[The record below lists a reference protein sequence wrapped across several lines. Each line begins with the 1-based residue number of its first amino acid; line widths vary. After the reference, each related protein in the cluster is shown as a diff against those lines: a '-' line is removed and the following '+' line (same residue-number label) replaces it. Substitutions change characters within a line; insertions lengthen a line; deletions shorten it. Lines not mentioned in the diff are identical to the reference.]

1 MPLVDVPIYPGS
13 FFGAVLKISP
23 PIMITPASRILG
35 TGHYLPSIVRTNH
48 DLEKMVETSDAWI
61 QERTGIRERRIAPEG
76 IVTSD
81 MATAAAKNALEAAEL
96 KPSDIDMI
104 LVGTVTPDMPMPAT
118 AVYVQQKL
126 GAGSCPAMDL
136 SAACAGFIFGLS
148 IADQFIRS
156 GTMKNILVIGV
167 ELLSRVVNWED
178 RTTCV
183 LFGDGAGAVI
193 LGPAGGATTADGK
206 PRGVLST
213 KIQSDGAL
221 AQSLMIPGGGSVT
234 PMSLEVLELKRHK
247 VHMKGQ
253 DIFKVAVKN
262 LYSATKEA
270 LDMTGM
276 TADQVDWICPH
287 QANLRIID
295 FAATRLGV
303 PKEKVLIN
311 IDRVGNTSSASIPI
325 LLDESIRSGKVHSGD
340 TVAMC
345 ALGAGISWGGAIIR
359 L

>member
-1 MPLVDVPIYPGS
+1 
-13 FFGAVLKISP
+13 
-23 PIMITPASRILG
+23 MITPASRILG
-35 TGHYLPSIVRTNH
+35 TGHYLPPIVRTNH

-61 QERTGIRERRIAPEG
+61 TERTGIKERRIAPDG

-81 MATAAAKNALEAAEL
+81 MATAAAKQALEAAEL
-96 KPSDIDMI
+96 SPSDLDMI

-118 AVYVQQKL
+118 AVFVQQKL

-136 SAACAGFIFGLS
+136 SAACAGFIFGMS

-156 GTMKNILVIGV
+156 GTMKNVLVVGV
-167 ELLSRVVNWED
+167 ELLSRVIDWED

-183 LFGDGAGAVI
+183 LFGDGAGAVV
-193 LGPAGGATTADGK
+193 LGPANGASVGGK
-206 PRGVLST
+206 PRGILAT

-221 AQSLMIPGGGSVT
+221 AQSLMIPGGGSLQ
-234 PMSLEVLELKRHK
+234 PQSHEVLEQKRHK

-262 LYSATKEA
+262 LYSATKQA

-276 TADQVDWICPH
+276 TADEVDWICPH

-303 PKEKVLIN
+303 AKEKVLIN

-325 LLDESIRSGKVHSGD
+325 LLDESIRSGKVRTGD
-340 TVAMC
+340 TIAMC
-345 ALGAGISWGGAIIR
+345 ALGAGISWGGAIVR
-359 L
+359 M

>member
-1 MPLVDVPIYPGS
+1 MPLAVP
-13 FFGAVLKISP
+13 V
-23 PIMITPASRILG
+23 SRILG
-35 TGHYLPSIVRTNH
+35 TGHYLPPGVRTNH
-48 DLEKMVETSDAWI
+48 DLETMVDTTHQWI
-61 QERTGIRERRIAPEG
+61 VERTGIHARHIAAEG
-76 IVTSD
+76 TVTSD
-81 MATAAAKNALEAAEL
+81 MAAAAAKNALEAAEL
-96 KPSDIDMI
+96 KATDLDMI

-126 GAGSCPAMDL
+126 GAGACPAMDL
-136 SAACAGFIFGLS
+136 SAACAGFLFGLS
-148 IADQFIRS
+148 IADQYIRS
-156 GTMKNILVIGV
+156 GAMKNILVIGV

-193 LGPAGGATTADGK
+193 LGRADGAVARGK
-206 PRGVLST
+206 PRGLLST

-221 AQSLMIPGGGSVT
+221 ARSLMIPGGGSET
-234 PMSLEVLELKRHK
+234 PQSHDVVDKKLHK

-262 LYSATKEA
+262 LYGASKEA
-270 LDMTGM
+270 LDITGL
-276 TADQVDWICPH
+276 TPEDIDWICPH

-295 FAATRLGV
+295 FAVARLGV
-303 PKEKVLIN
+303 AKSKVLIN

-325 LLDESIRSGKVHSGD
+325 LLDENVRSGKIRQGD

-345 ALGAGISWGGAIIR
+345 ALGAGISWGGAIVR
-359 L
+359 M

>member
-1 MPLVDVPIYPGS
+1 MMS
-13 FFGAVLKISP
+13 
-23 PIMITPASRILG
+23 PASRILG
-35 TGHYLPSIVRTNH
+35 TGHYLPEGVRTNA
-48 DLEKMVETSDAWI
+48 DLEKMVDTTDQWI
-61 QERTGIRERRIAPEG
+61 FDRTGIRERRIAPDG
-76 IVTSD
+76 VVTSD
-81 MATAAAKNALEAAEL
+81 MATAAAKNALDAAGLE
-96 KPSDIDMI
+96 PPDIDLI

-118 AVYVQQKL
+118 AVFVQQKL
-126 GAGSCPAMDL
+126 GARNCPAMDL
-136 SAACAGFIFGLS
+136 SAACAGFLFGLT
-148 IADQFIRS
+148 IADQFIRT
-156 GTMKNILVIGV
+156 GAMTHVLVIGV

-193 LGPAGGATTADGK
+193 LGPAGGATSTDGK
-206 PRGVLST
+206 PRGLLAT
-213 KIQSDGAL
+213 KIQSDGLL
-221 AQSLMIPGGGSVT
+221 AQSLMIPGGGSVM
-234 PMSLEVLELKRHK
+234 PMSADILALKKHK
-247 VHMKGQ
+247 VHMRGQ

-262 LYSATKEA
+262 LYAATKEA

-303 PKEKVLIN
+303 PKDKVLTN

-325 LLDESIRSGKVHSGD
+325 LLDESIRSGKVKPGE

-345 ALGAGISWGGAIIR
+345 ALGAGISWGGAIVR
-359 L
+359 M

>member
-1 MPLVDVPIYPGS
+1 
-13 FFGAVLKISP
+13 
-23 PIMITPASRILG
+23 MITPASRILG
-35 TGHYLPSIVRTNH
+35 TGHYLPPIVRTNH

-61 QERTGIRERRIAPEG
+61 IERTGIKERRIAPDG

-81 MATAAAKNALEAAEL
+81 MATAAAKQALEAAEL
-96 KPSDIDMI
+96 SPTDLDMI

-118 AVYVQQKL
+118 AVFVQQKL
-126 GAGSCPAMDL
+126 GAGTCPSMDL
-136 SAACAGFIFGLS
+136 SAACAGFIFGMS

-156 GTMKNILVIGV
+156 GTMKNVLVVGV
-167 ELLSRVVNWED
+167 ELLSRVIDWED

-183 LFGDGAGAVI
+183 LFGDGAGAVV
-193 LGPAGGATTADGK
+193 LGPANGASIGGK
-206 PRGVLST
+206 PRGILST

-221 AQSLMIPGGGSVT
+221 AQSLMIPGGGSVQ
-234 PMSLEVLELKRHK
+234 PQSVEVIEQKRHK

-276 TADQVDWICPH
+276 TADEVDWICPH

-303 PKEKVLIN
+303 AKEKVLVN

-325 LLDESIRSGKVHSGD
+325 LLDESLRSGKVRTGD
-340 TVAMC
+340 TIAMC
-345 ALGAGISWGGAIIR
+345 ALGAGISWGGAIVR
-359 L
+359 M

>member
-1 MPLVDVPIYPGS
+1 
-13 FFGAVLKISP
+13 
-23 PIMITPASRILG
+23 MITPASRILG
-35 TGHYLPSIVRTNH
+35 TGHYLPPNVRTNA

-61 QERTGIRERRIAPEG
+61 VERTGIRERRIAPEG

-81 MATAAAKNALEAAEL
+81 MATAAAKRAIEAAEIEAKDL
-96 KPSDIDMI
+96 DMI

-118 AVYVQQKL
+118 AVFVQQKL
-126 GAGSCPAMDL
+126 GAGTCPALDL

-156 GTMKNILVIGV
+156 GTMKNILVVGV
-167 ELLSRVVNWED
+167 ELLSRVIDWED

-183 LFGDGAGAVI
+183 LFGDGAGAVV
-193 LGPAGGATTADGK
+193 LGPANGASAGGK
-206 PRGVLST
+206 PRGILST

-221 AQSLMIPGGGSVT
+221 AQSLMIPGGGSVA
-234 PMSLEVLELKRHK
+234 PQSAEVLERKRHK
-247 VHMKGQ
+247 VHMRGQ

-276 TADQVDWICPH
+276 TADEVDWICPH

-303 PKEKVLIN
+303 PKEKVLVN

-325 LLDESIRSGKVHSGD
+325 LLDESLRSGKIRTGD

-345 ALGAGISWGGAIIR
+345 ALGAGISWGGAIVR
-359 L
+359 M